1 MAFFHTLHLIAKHL
15 ILIRNHHILD
25 EMLITA
31 DKTLGGGEIFE

>member
-1 MAFFHTLHLIAKHL
+1 MAFLHTLHLITEYL
-15 ILIRNHHILD
+15 VLIRNHHILD